1 VYTGSNENKSTFM
14 KSIERFILVAMI
26 CTTLILCSGLIAYAI
41 ALPRFQVINRDDGDF
56 VINDSFTG
64 EIFLCG
70 VAESDYGCLLL
81 NPQEAELLSLNK

>member
-1 VYTGSNENKSTFM
+1 MENKSTFM

-26 CTTLILCSGLIAYAI
+26 CITLILCSGLIAYAI
-41 ALPRFQVINRDDGDF
+41 ALPRFQIINRDDGDF

-70 VAESDYGCLLL
+70 VAESTYGCMLL